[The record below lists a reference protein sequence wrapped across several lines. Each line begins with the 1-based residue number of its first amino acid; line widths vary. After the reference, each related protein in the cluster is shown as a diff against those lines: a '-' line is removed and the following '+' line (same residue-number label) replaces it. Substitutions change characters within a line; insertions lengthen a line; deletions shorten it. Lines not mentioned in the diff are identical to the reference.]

1 MPDHHG
7 LCPRPSRSRCACSTV
22 DLGALAQV
30 LAQKLPSPAKADE
43 VQVAQ
48 LSSNTRIN
56 RAPEVDPQGFG
67 FHLECVPVGL
77 ARLDF
82 GVLAGQQLKAG
93 VQEVRSSKELRLVA
107 DTARCMIVM
116 RCEFASAY
124 SAMSLSAHFRA
135 AGALPEAAGR
145 ASAGGGRRGI
155 GALAGECGLV
165 EGCCQ
170 KAQ

>member
-1 MPDHHG
+1 MGSSGVAGGQVGWHVPDHHAVCV
-7 LCPRPSRSRCACSTV
+7 LVPAEV
-22 DLGALAQV
+22 DAHAVPWISGAPLAQV
-30 LAQKLPSPAKADE
+30 LVQKPPSPAKADE

-93 VQEVRSSKELRLVA
+93 VQEVRVLKGTPFGCRHCPLHDRDAVRIRLGVLSNVLE
-107 DTARCMIVM
+107 RPLPG
-116 RCEFASAY
+116 RWSA
-124 SAMSLSAHFRA
+124 A
-135 AGALPEAAGR
+135 
-145 ASAGGGRRGI
+145 
-155 GALAGECGLV
+155 
-165 EGCCQ
+165 
-170 KAQ
+170 